1 MIIVSRL
8 NSILAHKGWLP
19 YVLVVCLYGLL
30 RLPDILVVANYSALA
45 FPLESFYL
53 TRLLFESFSV
63 RPDIVET
70 LAHPSNAALIYPPGL
85 YLFCILSG
93 KVSGLY
99 WTLFVFQLAV
109 GPLFY
114 RLSAKVLSRT
124 GALVLALLATYYFTR
139 TNWWA
144 PDFLIQPLM
153 LFGLLLL
160 LSHRLRRGTIFHLIL
175 LGQIAGLVILLKHN
189 IGVFFTILCGT
200 WLFLNNFRPV
210 ADTLQPRGTAP
221 VSIIMVGFF
230 AFIPVFGGRL
240 LFLDEWVFYLLP
252 YTAFWVL
259 FVVFLRQGSLV
270 FDLPRF
276 LRNSAIF
283 SASALLLPSLIF
295 ITFGS
300 VIGYG
305 RYWHSLFGMGIKFLP
320 IWDHGILNKIVQYFS
335 SGGAANLY
343 NSLVV
348 TGLFLLPLVANLFA
362 VWCVGKVVVSKQ
374 WAVRR
379 KLALFRVAGLGVM
392 GALMF
397 FPLEGYHILSSKLF
411 LFIFVTAYFLR
422 RFHPRAIVPI
432 GCVLA
437 LMLLPVLALGGYRAV
452 SALKMETA
460 SGSPALQRVIGM
472 PMQRDIAAELDRQI
486 EVIRRSV
493 QGQPYYVIDSSGGSL
508 IGLAMLEDNRLPQY
522 YIEMRPGT
530 LDKEV
535 VEAIKMDLAKRQYV
549 VVNADDY
556 ANKNEA
562 EMDAGL
568 HQVINYI
575 DKHYVLIDSY
585 TKPKASSDTIS
596 AMKNFLVM
604 KRR

>member
-1 MIIVSRL
+1 MIIIKHV
-8 NSILAHKGWLP
+8 NSMLARRGWLP
-19 YVLVVCLYGLL
+19 YVLVVGLYSLL
-30 RLPDILVVANYSALA
+30 RLPDVFAVANYSALI
-45 FPLESFYL
+45 FPLESFHFA
-53 TRLLFESFSV
+53 RLLFDGLAV
-63 RPDIVET
+63 RPDIAAT
-70 LAHPSNAALIYPPGL
+70 LVSPSNAALIYPPGL
-85 YLFCILSG
+85 YLFNVLSG

-99 WTLFVFQLAV
+99 WILFAFQLAV

-114 RLSAKVLSRT
+114 RLAVKVLSRA

-153 LFGLLLL
+153 LFGVLLM
-160 LSHRLRRGTIFHLIL
+160 LSHRLRRGTMSHLIL
-175 LGQIAGLVILLKHN
+175 LGQITGLVILFKHN
-189 IGVFFTILCGT
+189 IGIFFTILCGT
-200 WLFLNNFRPV
+200 WLFLSDFRP
-210 ADTLQPRGTAP
+210 ATNLPPPRGMTAAG
-221 VSIIMVGFF
+221 VLLIGFF
-230 AFIPVFGGRL
+230 AFIPVFGVRL
-240 LFLDEWVFYLLP
+240 LFLDEWLYYLMP
-252 YTAFWVL
+252 YTAFWIL

-283 SASALLLPSLIF
+283 SASALLLPGLIF
-295 ITFGS
+295 IAFGS

-335 SGGAANLY
+335 GGGAANLY

-392 GALMF
+392 GVLMF

-411 LFIFVTAYFLR
+411 LFIFVAAYFLR
-422 RFHPRAIVPI
+422 RFHHRTIVPI
-432 GCVLA
+432 GYTLA

-452 SALKMETA
+452 SASKMETE
-460 SGSPALQRVIGM
+460 SGSPALQRMIGV
-472 PMQRDIAAELDRQI
+472 PMQKDIAAELDRQI

-522 YIEMRPGT
+522 YIEMRPGV
-530 LDKEV
+530 LNEEV
-535 VEAIKMDLAKRQYV
+535 VEAIKANLDKRQYV

-568 HQVINYI
+568 HRVINYI
-575 DKHYVLIDSY
+575 DEHYVLIDSY